1 MELTIQTGPRP
12 VEQNQVTPVLEPE
25 LNSVSVPLKDGET
38 ESLTTEE
45 SARLNELEE
54 AIEGTIETGRAA
66 IAQALKA
73 IRDER
78 LYRVNYAS
86 FETYVNERWGYSR
99 SHSYRLINF
108 AECIEMS
115 PAGDTP
121 KTERQFRATKAVVKA
136 KAPSAALKAQRGVP
150 VQPGKEIAKFRK
162 FTERLTS
169 WLAPVEVETCL
180 RKMRDHLDEQ
190 IAQLESEKEVT
201 A

>member
-1 MELTIQTGPRP
+1 MENSIIGPESVKTQTDLGG
-12 VEQNQVTPVLEPE
+12 QNQVTSASESE
-25 LNSVSVPLKDGET
+25 KT
-38 ESLTTEE
+38 ESLSIEE

-99 SHSYRLINF
+99 SHAYRLINF

-121 KTERQFRATKAVVKA
+121 KTEREFRATKTGVKA
-136 KAPSAALKAQRGVP
+136 KAPSAILKVQRGVP

-162 FTERLTS
+162 LTERLTN

-180 RKMRDHLDEQ
+180 RKMRDYLDAE
-190 IAQLESEKEVT
+190 IAKLESDKEVT
-201 A
+201 T